1 MNGLQLLV
9 VLIICGVALYVNI
22 CHTATLDRNAARQE
36 RAERTSRH
44 LWVVPSEPE
53 APSASPAREVEVF
66 DWEREGMA

>member
-36 RAERTSRH
+36 RAERT
-44 LWVVPSEPE
+44 
-53 APSASPAREVEVF
+53 
-66 DWEREGMA
+66 